1 MAYDFDRVIDRRG
14 TNAVAYEKLPL
25 YFNTTDAE
33 PFWVADSGFATPPFI
48 IDALRRRLEHP
59 IFGYT
64 IEAPQ
69 WRPALVNWLRERQ
82 NWHIEPQWLAFIPG
96 IVKGIGMAINA
107 LTSPGDKI
115 IIQPPVY
122 HPFRIVPESN
132 GRRVVFNP
140 LRELP
145 DGGYEM
151 DFDHL
156 ARIADSDCKMLILCN
171 PHNPAGIVWPVETLR
186 RLARFCKERNIIVI
200 SDEIHCDMPL
210 FGAVHTPFATVSP
223 DAASN
228 SITFQAPSKTFNIAG
243 IVSSFAVV
251 PDPEL
256 RKRFFGWL
264 EANELCDPDIFA
276 PIATIAA
283 YSPEGEQ
290 WRRQLIA
297 YLEENIDFTIDYLRR
312 EIPAIKPLRPG
323 ASFLIWLDCRDLG
336 LPQQQLVDLFVKKA
350 KLALN
355 DGTMFGPGGEGH
367 MRFNIGFPRQK
378 IADALQKLR
387 NAIIS
392 Q

>member
-1 MAYDFDRVIDRRG
+1 MTYDFDRVIDRRG
-14 TNAVAYEKLPL
+14 TNSVAYEKLPL
-25 YFNTTDAE
+25 YFNATDVE
-33 PFWVADSGFATPPFI
+33 PFWVADNGFATPQFI
-48 IDALRRRLEHP
+48 IDALNKRLQHP

-64 IEAPQ
+64 AEAPQ
-69 WRPALVNWLRERQ
+69 WRPALVNWLRDRQ
-82 NWHIEPQWLAFIPG
+82 GWQIKPEWIAFIPG

-107 LTSPGDKI
+107 LTAPGDKI

-132 GRRVVFNP
+132 GRQVVFNP

-156 ARIADSDCKMLILCN
+156 ARVADESCKMLILCT

-186 RLARFCKERNIIVI
+186 RLAEFCKQRNIIVI

-210 FGAVHTPFATVSP
+210 FGAAHTPFASVSP
-223 DAASN
+223 AAESN

-243 IVSSFAVV
+243 IVSSFTVV

-264 EANELCDPDIFA
+264 EANEFCEPDIFA
-276 PIATIAA
+276 PIAAIAA
-283 YSPEGEQ
+283 YSPEGEE
-290 WRRQLIA
+290 WRRQMLA
-297 YLEENIDFTIDYLRR
+297 YVEDNIRFVIDYLSR
-312 EIPAIKPLRPG
+312 ELPAIKPLRPG
-323 ASFLIWLDCRDLG
+323 ASFLIWLDCRGLG
-336 LPQQQLVDLFVKKA
+336 LQQPQLVDLFVKKA

-355 DGTMFGPGGEGH
+355 DGSMFGPGGEGH
-367 MRFNIGFPRQK
+367 MRFNVGFPRRML
-378 IADALQKLR
+378 ASALDKLR
-387 NAIIS
+387 NAILN